1 MKREISF
8 VIIVSKV
15 VEIMESEKDKRR
27 ILVRLFHKAAVQ
39 WKLSVNECADLFDK
53 YDVDNYISEAYDFF
67 HVQGDDASIEDIA
80 EYLKNKGAV
89 L

>member
-1 MKREISF
+1 
-8 VIIVSKV
+8 
-15 VEIMESEKDKRR
+15 MESEKDKRR

-67 HVQGDDASIEDIA
+67 HVQGDDANLADIEQ
-80 EYLKNKGAV
+80 YLKNNGVK